1 MKKYPTGEKLKALA
15 KEYGI
20 PTEGGQEDNF
30 LDLSDAELQRRLVD
44 FYRQRRDEWLPL
56 ISAIAIGA
64 VLSAAIAL
72 YAVLVL

>member
-1 MKKYPTGEKLKALA
+1 MKKYPTGDELRKLL

-56 ISAIAIGA
+56 VSAIAIGA
-64 VLSAAIAL
+64 VLCAAITLLAL
-72 YAVLVL
+72 